1 MKTLKQNVMKT
12 KITHIVLIAVL
23 LISSVNVFAG
33 GKKTL
38 KQNRVNASSIIN
50 LVSFEKAEAELEME
64 NWMTSYKNFNFEN
77 ESNFETEMNFE
88 AWMLNSFSIE
98 KIETL
103 DQEMN
108 FESWMMSPFITTETA
123 EFTDEELHFE
133 SWMLKF

>member
-1 MKTLKQNVMKT
+1 MKT
-12 KITHIVLIAVL
+12 KITHIALIAVL

-33 GKKTL
+33 GKKSS
-38 KQNRVNASSIIN
+38 KQNRVKASSIIN

-64 NWMTSYKNFNFEN
+64 NWMTSFKNFNSAN

-88 AWMLNSFSIE
+88 SWMLSSFSIQ
-98 KIETL
+98 KTETL

-108 FESWMMSPFITTETA
+108 FESWMLSPFITMETT
-123 EFTDEELHFE
+123 EFTDAELHFE